1 MDILVKFNDYFSELY
16 LFNVTTNGRN
26 GRYGRI
32 LKFIVP
38 RTARYLIEAWGLVE
52 EHITLIMD
60 IILELST
67 AAGGHSRRGY
77 SD

>member
-1 MDILVKFNDYFSELY
+1 MDILVKFNDYFSVLQLY
-16 LFNVTTNGRN
+16 NFTTNGRK
-26 GRYGRI
+26 GRQGSIQMLR
-32 LKFIVP
+32 VP
-38 RTARYLIEAWGLVE
+38 TTARYLINAWGLVE